1 MSILE
6 GSIETIS
13 IPRSYFYRPEQH
25 LLTMEAGKIYPTYVK
40 TLMPNDLVKLRQ
52 RNIIRQQPTINPSF
66 TPFKMITRYF
76 VVSIRNVYPE
86 IYRFISGFKQY
97 STKTTYDEPM
107 PKWYPGFMKLDEN
120 GKYITPGAKGNEQRD
135 YDVVDIGELWDS
147 IGCPAE
153 CIPDDNHLPNDYIR
167 RAYNYI
173 YDLYFRNQAFEDSI
187 LFDGD
192 PTKSENEKLLYIN
205 YDKDYFTTGLPFQQ
219 LGEPMALPIAG
230 NTSAKW
236 DNKDIGIS
244 LGQQVTGL
252 VGLKE
257 DIEKRRGIL
266 TQGDDV
272 NILLNLLNKN
282 TVDMSQISS
291 VLIADIR
298 KAFALQMY
306 SEMMARGGIRDN
318 ELLLMMWGTAPSDET
333 LGRPYYLGSQLTYI
347 LTSENLQTSQTTE
360 TSELGAMGGTGLGVG
375 MSDEIVY
382 HAKEFCVIMAL
393 TYIKPET
400 LYGGQG
406 MPKEF
411 CITSRFDFP
420 IPVLSHISEQPVECS
435 ELMCASV
442 EKLGRNAEGKLIKIA
457 NDDTAE
463 AYNSKTLMYRP
474 VYDAWRHSYSRV
486 SGFFRK
492 GITWKDKD
500 TIQESKNLFNW
511 TEARFFSPKE
521 NERPAMNNDFYKVKL
536 DNRNYTVVEDVRER
550 AQFMVMV
557 EHEASY
563 WRALSELGTP
573 GRLDHVI

>member
-1 MSILE
+1 MSALE

-25 LLTMEAGKIYPTYVK
+25 LLTMEAGKIYPVYVK

-86 IYRFISGFKQY
+86 LYRFISGFKQY
-97 STKTTYDEPM
+97 STKTPYEEPI
-107 PKWYPGFMKLDEN
+107 PKWYPGYMKLDEN
-120 GKYITPGAKGNEQRD
+120 GKYITPGAEGNTTRD
-135 YDVVDIGELWDS
+135 YDVVDIGELWDTM
-147 IGCPAE
+147 GCPAE
-153 CIPDDNHLPNDYIR
+153 CIPDNNHLPNDYLR
-167 RAYNYI
+167 RSYNYI

-187 LFDGD
+187 LFDND

-230 NTSAKW
+230 NTKAMW
-236 DNKDIGIS
+236 DAADFKPQGAATSQGTYGLASHQKGQGIQMGINTAWNTAETLADI
-244 LGQQVTGL
+244 
-252 VGLKE
+252 
-257 DIEKRRGIL
+257 
-266 TQGDDV
+266 
-272 NILLNLLNKN
+272 LNQN

-333 LGRPYYLGSQLTYI
+333 LGRPYYLGSQMTYI

-420 IPVLSHISEQPVECS
+420 IPVLSHISEQPVE
-435 ELMCASV
+435 
-442 EKLGRNAEGKLIKIA
+442 
-457 NDDTAE
+457 
-463 AYNSKTLMYRP
+463 
-474 VYDAWRHSYSRV
+474 
-486 SGFFRK
+486 
-492 GITWKDKD
+492 
-500 TIQESKNLFNW
+500 
-511 TEARFFSPKE
+511 
-521 NERPAMNNDFYKVKL
+521 
-536 DNRNYTVVEDVRER
+536 
-550 AQFMVMV
+550 
-557 EHEASY
+557 
-563 WRALSELGTP
+563 
-573 GRLDHVI
+573 